1 MDRCKGCR
9 GAFHVHCMLLHGKSE
24 DVDEMIDDEASA
36 SRKENVL
43 TLESLQD
50 NEEGQGRNAYIVP
63 KRCFL
68 CDGHINRD
76 KRKGVAPTLEAI
88 VKDKVLSVRVTP
100 EPSLDA
106 IVRGTN
112 VTCYIT
118 INGSSTKSQK

>member
-1 MDRCKGCR
+1 
-9 GAFHVHCMLLHGKSE
+9 MLLHGKSE

-36 SRKENVL
+36 SRKENVS

-76 KRKGVAPTLEAI
+76 KR

-118 INGSSTKSQK
+118 INGSSAKSQK